1 MYPDEWVTG
10 WPNHVVK
17 YWGETFELDYKGW
30 YVCQATL
37 RVFLGL
43 GWDAGLVS
51 SFGKKKKVLLVKE
64 YPPPAPPNYFWCA
77 SISHTKPATWLLTGH
92 LRGWCFEGSLVF
104 GRLKRRG

>member
-64 YPPPAPPNYFWCA
+64 YPPPPPPITF
-77 SISHTKPATWLLTGH
+77 GVQV
-92 LRGWCFEGSLVF
+92 LVTPN
-104 GRLKRRG
+104 RRRGC